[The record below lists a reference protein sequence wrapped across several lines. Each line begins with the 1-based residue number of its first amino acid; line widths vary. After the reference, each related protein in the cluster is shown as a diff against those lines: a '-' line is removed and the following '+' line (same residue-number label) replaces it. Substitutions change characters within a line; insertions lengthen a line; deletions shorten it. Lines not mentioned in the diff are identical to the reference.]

1 VGLVIG
7 TALALVATRATA
19 SMLYGLKPHDAATFA
34 AAAAL
39 LAAVTGA
46 AVYLPSRRAVR
57 LDPMTALHEE

>member
-1 VGLVIG
+1 MGLVIG

-46 AVYLPSRRAVR
+46 AFISLPVVR
-57 LDPMTALHEE
+57 SASTP